1 MSGKFEWKSD
11 TYYGLEKVLS
21 FPMNLIPFFREK
33 KDVHNSESLFMHR
46 ISSAKQTLYDNKSCK
61 AISVSM
67 YQKFLWSFFDPEE
80 SDHTLKEISILN
92 RWVSVGGKL
101 RAKRRRLAH
110 QLRNICCFFFPLS
123 SQPACHQF
131 TNLPRLLPPSLV
143 QCVLNPDAVT
153 WHGQKRDGDTWTN
166 GKLPPSFCC
175 RNHDASWTKKQEIAE
190 ERPIQQAIRFCAQ
203 NSRGAKLDTTL
214 KNLPMLEYPQVNR
227 YGAGLETQGQTMG
240 SFHPFVSTFQN

>member
-46 ISSAKQTLYDNKSCK
+46 ISSAKQTLYDSKSCK
-61 AISVSM
+61 VISVSM

-80 SDHTLKEISILN
+80 NNHTLTEISILN

-110 QLRNICCFFFPLS
+110 QLRNICCFFFSFIISTCLPPVHQPSQVASSFPCAVCSESWCCHMTWSKTRRRHMNKRKAS
-123 SQPACHQF
+123 SQF
-131 TNLPRLLPPSLV
+131 LLS
-143 QCVLNPDAVT
+143 QSWCILN
-153 WHGQKRDGDTWTN
+153 
-166 GKLPPSFCC
+166 
-175 RNHDASWTKKQEIAE
+175 
-190 ERPIQQAIRFCAQ
+190 
-203 NSRGAKLDTTL
+203 
-214 KNLPMLEYPQVNR
+214 
-227 YGAGLETQGQTMG
+227 
-240 SFHPFVSTFQN
+240 